1 MRILLPVFSPP
12 TAGTW
17 GGLTRALAIA
27 DTARQRGHAIAFCAS
42 GPIYETLIQ
51 RGETVYALPEPALLG
66 LPQPLAR
73 RMRNRSQRASLPVK
87 PGVSFGS
94 IWLVLVGTGFGSTR
108 FLRAELDVILRAID
122 EFQPDVLFA
131 EMDPAGYLAALIAD
145 IPLASTYATV
155 AATQGSGSLPWRLLH
170 RAIRPILREHNL
182 PDMNPDDLSF
192 GDRVLKIIP
201 SIPALDGADPTRED
215 IVYTGSLLGALKAPA
230 PDDFVPDPGTRYVF
244 TYMGTGSVSLDVLER
259 VLPEVF
265 PADGPLTCIVG
276 AQSMTSVKQVGGVV
290 FWPYVPAA
298 ALLPHCDWTLCHGG
312 QNTIAQ
318 SLGAGVPLIIFPGP
332 IFERRYNA
340 ERAAATGAAIMGELP
355 DFNATWLRN
364 ALNQQAECAPA
375 ARQQAA
381 TIQRYGGAGD
391 AVDAL
396 ADWVSRQASTIRTPA

>member
-27 DTARQRGHAIAFCAS
+27 DTSRQRGHEIAFCAS
-42 GPIYETLIQ
+42 GQLLDTLRQ

-73 RMRNRSQRASLPVK
+73 RMRNRSQRTSLPVK

-122 EFQPDVLFA
+122 AFQPDAIFA
-131 EMDPAGYLAALIAD
+131 EMDPAGYIAALIAD

-155 AATQGSGSLPWRLLH
+155 AATRGSGSLPWRLLH

-182 PDMNPDDLSF
+182 PDMNPDELSF
-192 GDRVLKIIP
+192 GDHVLKIIP
-201 SIPALDGADPTRED
+201 SIPALDGADPARED
-215 IVYTGSLLGALKAPA
+215 IVYTGSLVGALKAPA
-230 PDDFVPDPGTRYVF
+230 PDDFVPDPAKRYVF
-244 TYMGTGSVSLDVLER
+244 AYMGTGSVSLDVLDR
-259 VLPEVF
+259 VLPQVF

-276 AQSMTSVKQVGGVV
+276 AQSMTSVKKVGGVE

-298 ALLPHCDWTLCHGG
+298 GLLPHCDWTLCHGG

-355 DFNATWLRN
+355 DFNAAWLRD
-364 ALNQQAECAPA
+364 ALSQQSERATA

-381 TIQRYGGAGD
+381 IIQGYGGAED
-391 AVDAL
+391 AVNAL
-396 ADWVSRQASTIRTPA
+396 ERWVTRNESPIPAHT